1 MSQTRP
7 AIITGRRL
15 PPVPGPSEVPQYS
28 YGWFVYVLGVLL
40 ALGIAFVIFKLHYTY
55 GQAPHRIIK
64 MLAGLIVLMLVAFKP
79 RLSLH
84 VWLLAI
90 PIGEWLPATGI
101 PGVNGPNL
109 LILIMLVSWIVPR
122 IMSGE
127 RVLSRT
133 RLSAPVAVFLML
145 LFLSLGRAWLFPPGA
160 GYDGFMMLK
169 SVWQI
174 FLGFVVYYAAANMV
188 VDRNQIRGLLVTFA
202 IGSSIGALIAVRQFL
217 GAGFDSRIGGA
228 IGDINDLGAYF
239 AVTASALFGLFLT
252 SRAFTGFRKLVI
264 GASAALAAFGVFVP
278 KSRGGYL
285 GAVAG
290 IGVLTYLIDKRAVI
304 VFAIVLALSP
314 VWAPSFVKD
323 RIAETTVDSIEM
335 ELVGD
340 ATDRLDPSAGV
351 RFTIWKIVARE
362 SLRSPLIGFGYGAVP
377 YLTAGELSRPF
388 SAHSLYFATLGE
400 KGLLGVAALFWLMWA
415 CIASGRELLRLASTP
430 GSRGLAIAFLG
441 ATVALLVA
449 NVFGQ
454 RFTHISIAGTYFFL
468 AGLVDRSISIERE
481 TRQSYEVGAKEL
493 TS

>member
-64 MLAGLIVLMLVAFKP
+64 LLAGVIVLMLVAFKP
-79 RLSLH
+79 KLALH

-109 LILIMLVSWIVPR
+109 LVLIMLLSWIVPR
-122 IMSGE
+122 VMSDE
-127 RVLSRT
+127 RILSRT
-133 RLSAPVAVFLML
+133 RLSAPVAAYVLL
-145 LFLSLGRAWLFPPGA
+145 LFFSVGRGWAFPPGA
-160 GYDGFMMLK
+160 GYDGLLMLK
-169 SVWQI
+169 SVWQTS
-174 FLGFVVYYAAANMV
+174 LGFIVYYAAVNMV
-188 VDRNQIRGLLVTFA
+188 ADGRQVKGLLVAFA
-202 IGSSIGALIAVRQFL
+202 VGSSIGALMAVRQFI

-239 AVTASALFGLFLT
+239 AVTASALLGLFLT
-252 SRAFTGFRKLVI
+252 SRAFTGFKRLVL
-264 GASAALAAFGVFVP
+264 GASAALASFGVLIP
-278 KSRGGYL
+278 KSRGGYV
-285 GAVAG
+285 GVVAG
-290 IGVLTYLIDKRAVI
+290 VGVLTYLLDKRAVI
-304 VFAIVLALSP
+304 IFAVVLALSP
-314 VWAPSFVKD
+314 LWAPSFVKE
-323 RIAETTVDSIEM
+323 RIAETRIDSIEA

-340 ATDRLDPSAGV
+340 TTDRLDPSAGV
-351 RFTIWKIVARE
+351 RLIVWGIVAKE
-362 SLRSPLIGFGYGAVP
+362 SLRSPLVGFGYGSVP
-377 YLTAGELSRPF
+377 YLTAGKLSRPF

-400 KGLLGVAALFWLMWA
+400 TGLIGLAVLAWLIFA
-415 CIASGRELLRLASTP
+415 CFASGRELLRVASTP
-430 GSRGLAIAFLG
+430 GSRGLAIAFIG

-468 AGLVDRSISIERE
+468 AGLVDRSIAIERE
-481 TRQSYEVGAKEL
+481 TQRSNVVGAKEQ